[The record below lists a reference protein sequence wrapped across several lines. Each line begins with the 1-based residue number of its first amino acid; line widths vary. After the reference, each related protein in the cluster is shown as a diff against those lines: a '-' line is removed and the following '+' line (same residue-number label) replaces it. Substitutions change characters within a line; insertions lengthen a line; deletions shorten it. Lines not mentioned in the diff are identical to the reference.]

1 MNDWTIEGHIC
12 SKHARKRMQ
21 QRGIKKETVE
31 FVLRHGDRQEYVG
44 RDTSSVYLS
53 KKMIGRLSH
62 SKMIKASA
70 IEKASKIIVL
80 IAEEIIVTAFPRR
93 IGQPRRHQRAE
104 A

>member
-53 KKMIGRLSH
+53 KKMIARLSR
-62 SKMIKASA
+62 SKMIRASA
-70 IEKASKIIVL
+70 IDKASKIIVL
-80 IAEEIIVTAFPRR
+80 IAQEMIVTAFPRH
-93 IGQPRRHQRAE
+93 IGRPRRHQRAE

>member
-1 MNDWTIEGHIC
+1 MNDWTIEGHKC
-12 SKHARKRMQ
+12 SNHARRRMQ
-21 QRGIKKETVE
+21 QRGIKMETVE

-44 RDTSSVYLS
+44 RDTSSIYLS
-53 KKMIGRLSH
+53 KKMIGRLSR

-80 IAEEIIVTAFPRR
+80 LAEEMIVTVFPRH
-93 IGQPRRHQRAE
+93 IGRPRRHQRAE

>member
-12 SKHARKRMQ
+12 SKHARRRMQ

-53 KKMIGRLSH
+53 KKMIGRLSR
-62 SKMIKASA
+62 SKMIRASV
-70 IEKASKIIVL
+70 IDKASKIIVL
-80 IAEEIIVTAFPRR
+80 IAQEMIVTAMSRKTGR
-93 IGQPRRHQRAE
+93 PRRHQRAE